1 MKSLYAQRIFVHKVA
16 TLLVIVAMCYFS
28 YDSRNKASDYHQNIE
43 NKQNN
48 QSETKTN
55 ATKTI
60 LLWNGSRRVEVQVFG
75 KGEDPFAKQNC
86 TFTRCEISDNRTER
100 PLEHYD
106 AIVVV
111 LNDEFISPDQL
122 KLPEFNNKR
131 NKSQRVVFFTQESP
145 PALMPYYNM
154 SQFINYFNWTMTY
167 RMDSD
172 IRLLYGR
179 FIANE
184 NAPIT
189 PEDVSRCREKARNAT
204 IKSSIQKKTK
214 AVAWM
219 VTHCNT
225 HSQREKYIKELGKY
239 IEIDIYGPCGNLYC
253 PRHALYSSDPKCYEM
268 LESTYKFYL
277 SFENSIC
284 PDYVT
289 EKFFKIL
296 GKDLVPIVYG
306 GANYTQHAPAHSYI
320 DARQFK
326 PKDLAAYLQLLIRNE
341 TLYNEYF
348 WWKDYYRVEFT
359 LEHRSRHAFCDL
371 CQKLHEQDDRKSYPD
386 LAADWGNGNKCK
398 PFDPTW
404 IGM

>member
-1 MKSLYAQRIFVHKVA
+1 MKSLYAKRISVQKLA
-16 TLLVIVAMCYFS
+16 TLLVIVALCYLAS
-28 YDSRNKASDYHQNIE
+28 SSRNQAASDYRQSVESKEHHQE
-43 NKQNN
+43 
-48 QSETKTN
+48 EPETN
-55 ATKTI
+55 ATKKI

-75 KGEDPFAKQNC
+75 KGQDAFAKQNC
-86 TFTRCEISDNRTER
+86 TYSRCEMSDNRTER

-111 LNDEFISPDQL
+111 LNNEFISPDQL
-122 KLPEFNNKR
+122 KLPEFDSNKR
-131 NKSQRVVFFTQESP
+131 NASQRLVFFTQEPP
-145 PALMPYYNM
+145 PALMPYYNT
-154 SQFINYFNWTMTY
+154 SRFTNFFNWTMTY

-179 FIANE
+179 FIPNE
-184 NAPIT
+184 NAPVT
-189 PEDVSRCREKARNAT
+189 AEDVSRCREKARNAT
-204 IKSSIQKKTK
+204 MKSIHKKTK

-225 HSQREKYIKELGKY
+225 HSQRETYIKELGKY
-239 IEIDIYGPCGNLYC
+239 IEVDTYGPCGNRHC
-253 PRHALYSSDPKCYEM
+253 PRHVLYSSDPKCYEM

-277 SFENSIC
+277 SFENAIC

-296 GKDLVPIVYG
+296 GQDLVPIVYG
-306 GANYTQHAPAHSYI
+306 GADYTQHAPAHSYI
-320 DARQFK
+320 DALKYK
-326 PKDLAAYLQLLIRNE
+326 PKELAAYLQLLIANE

-359 LEHRSRHAFCDL
+359 LEDRSRHAFCDL

-386 LAADWGNGNKCK
+386 LSAEWGDGNKCK
-398 PFDPTW
+398 PFNPAW
-404 IGM
+404 IE